1 MLKWNCSIFPRRK
14 KWNERICHNPK
25 WMTLTLILKIKLFL
39 KSTSY
44 AFPRN
49 STSSSALYDVED
61 SEVIQQSFNVR
72 PFPWKTWAKMWTTD
86 VVADHSRQ
94 QAILRKFTLQGQ
106 LAERF
111 IWCPEQSQ
119 VQIFAN
125 TEPVT
130 SAVNNLADSINVVTD
145 AIKMEWNIAKMNS
158 TNV

>member
-1 MLKWNCSIFPRRK
+1 
-14 KWNERICHNPK
+14 
-25 WMTLTLILKIKLFL
+25 
-39 KSTSY
+39 
-44 AFPRN
+44 
-49 STSSSALYDVED
+49 
-61 SEVIQQSFNVR
+61 
-72 PFPWKTWAKMWTTD
+72 MWTTD

-130 SAVNNLADSINVVTD
+130 SAVNNLADSINVVKD
-145 AIKMEWNIAKMNS
+145 AIKVMDLYFVEIFNADHEWNIAKMNS